1 MTSSYSIVIISLLQS
16 AGAVEWIYLI
26 ENKFLEGKPIKRK
39 LLYGIPVLLWLG
51 LIFILSSQPYQAQ
64 SLKPLLNQQ
73 FSQDKLQEVLPD
85 VSFPYRESIISAK
98 KDPVHFIEF
107 VFRKGAHLFM
117 YAMLAVL
124 ASIALL
130 PYRMPL
136 MAKGCFTLAAIG
148 MTAILDEWNQLHR
161 AERTG
166 AVQDVFIDLSG
177 GLIGLLLVSLV
188 YLRLRASRRESAL
201 RGGRESGQP

>member
-1 MTSSYSIVIISLLQS
+1 M
-16 AGAVEWIYLI
+16 
-26 ENKFLEGKPIKRK
+26 
-39 LLYGIPVLLWLG
+39 LWLG
-51 LIFILSSQPYQAQ
+51 LIFILSSQPYQEQ

-73 FSQDKLQEVLPD
+73 FSQDKLQEMLPD
-85 VSFPYRESIISAK
+85 VSFPYRSNIISAK

-201 RGGRESGQP
+201 RGGREPGQP